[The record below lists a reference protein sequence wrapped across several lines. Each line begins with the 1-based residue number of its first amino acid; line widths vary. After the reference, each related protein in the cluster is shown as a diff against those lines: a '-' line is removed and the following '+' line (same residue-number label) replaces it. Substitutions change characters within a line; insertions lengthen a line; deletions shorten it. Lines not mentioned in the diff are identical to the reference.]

1 MKQEFWDALHLRYG
15 WKLLNIPSHCVCGVS
30 FSADHAMICR
40 HGGLTFVCHNAL
52 RNITAEWLSKTC
64 HGVALEPPLQP
75 LTGEIIAPKTANR
88 QDEARA
94 DIHAR
99 GFWGQRQSAFF
110 DVRMF
115 HPNAPSYCNT
125 SVPSLYR
132 RHEAQKKH
140 EYGDRV
146 TEVEQAS
153 FTPLVFATTG
163 GMGREAI
170 VFYRCLADHL
180 SRRGSTS
187 YSQTLAFIRCTL
199 SFSLLRSATMCIRG
213 SRSISHRSSDAS
225 PEMGR
230 IDEHRDF

>member
-1 MKQEFWDALHLRYG
+1 
-15 WKLLNIPSHCVCGVS
+15 
-30 FSADHAMICR
+30 MICR
-40 HGGLTFVCHNAL
+40 HGGFTFVRHNAL

-110 DVRMF
+110 DVRVF

-132 RHEAQKKH
+132 RHEVQKKR

-146 TEVEQAS
+146 REVEQAS
-153 FTPLVFATTG
+153 FTPLVPVCDHWRYGKG
-163 GMGREAI
+163 GN
-170 VFYRCLADHL
+170 
-180 SRRGSTS
+180 
-187 YSQTLAFIRCTL
+187 
-199 SFSLLRSATMCIRG
+199 SFLPLFG
-213 SRSISHRSSDAS
+213 
-225 PEMGR
+225 
-230 IDEHRDF
+230 